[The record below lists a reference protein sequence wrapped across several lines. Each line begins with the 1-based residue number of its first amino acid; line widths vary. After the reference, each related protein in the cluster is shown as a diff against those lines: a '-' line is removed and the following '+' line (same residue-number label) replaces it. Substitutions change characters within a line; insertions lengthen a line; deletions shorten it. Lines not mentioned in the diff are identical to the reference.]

1 MTSPELIELI
11 NDNPRV
17 RLLDVRTP
25 GEFESAH
32 IEGAYNLPLDQ
43 LGEHQRELAR
53 VNDPV
58 VLICQSG
65 GRARQAE
72 QLLTQAGLGQL
83 RLLEGGMNAWT
94 AAGNA
99 VHRGGRPR
107 LSIERQVRIIAG
119 LLVTL
124 FSLLA
129 WKVSPLFALVPAGI
143 GLGLTYAGV
152 TNLCGMAMILTRL
165 PYNRGPAC
173 DPARVVAALTGNQKS
188 CCS

>member
-1 MTSPELIELI
+1 MTSLELIELI

-32 IEGAYNLPLDQ
+32 IEGAYNLPLHQ
-43 LGEHQRELAR
+43 LGEHQRELAL

-72 QLLTQAGLGQL
+72 QLLSLAGLSQL
-83 RLLEGGMNAWT
+83 KLLEGGMNSWT
-94 AAGNA
+94 AAGNPI
-99 VHRGGRPR
+99 HRGGRPR
-107 LSIERQVRIIAG
+107 LSLERQVRIIAG

-143 GLGLTYAGV
+143 GLGLTHAGL
-152 TNLCGMAMILTRL
+152 TNFCAMAMVLTWL

-173 DPARVVAALTGNQKS
+173 EPARVVAALTANQKS

>member
-11 NDNPRV
+11 QQNPRA

-43 LGEHQRELAR
+43 LGEHKRELAG

-65 GRARQAE
+65 ARARQAE
-72 QLLTQAGLGQL
+72 QLLSQVGLGQL
-83 RLLEGGMNAWT
+83 RLLEGGMNAWM
-94 AAGNA
+94 AAGNS
-99 VHRGGRPR
+99 VHRGRPR

-119 LLVTL
+119 LLVVL
-124 FSLLA
+124 FSMLA
-129 WKVSPLFALVPAGI
+129 WKVNPLFALVPMGV
-143 GLGLTYAGV
+143 GLGLTYAGL
-152 TNLCGMAMILTRL
+152 TNQCGMVMILTRL
-165 PYNRGPAC
+165 PYNSGPAC